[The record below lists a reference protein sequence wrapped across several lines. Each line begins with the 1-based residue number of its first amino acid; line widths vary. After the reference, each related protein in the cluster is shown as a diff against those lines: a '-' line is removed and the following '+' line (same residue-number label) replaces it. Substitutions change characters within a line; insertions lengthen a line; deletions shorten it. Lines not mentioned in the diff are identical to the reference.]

1 MAKLKLG
8 PILDEKPVR
17 VNAELAASVHRDL
30 LAYSDALARDTGQAI
45 EPAQL
50 IGPMIARF
58 MATDRAFARA
68 RRARGQTQQE
78 VIGASAPAPARESK
92 SA

>member
-1 MAKLKLG
+1 MSKLKLG

-17 VNAELAASVHRDL
+17 VNAELPASVHRDL
-30 LAYSDALARDTGQAI
+30 LAYSDALARDTGQVI

-58 MATDRAFARA
+58 MATDRAFAKA
-68 RRARGQTQQE
+68 RRARDQTQQA
-78 VIGASAPAPARESK
+78 ITGPSAPALARETK

>member
-1 MAKLKLG
+1 MSKLKLG

-17 VNAELAASVHRDL
+17 VNAELPASVHRDL
-30 LAYSDALARDTGQAI
+30 LAYSDALARDTGQVI

-58 MATDRAFARA
+58 MATDRAFAKE
-68 RRARGQTQQE
+68 RRSRGQTQHE
-78 VIGASAPAPARESK
+78 VMGSSAPAPAQDSEN
-92 SA
+92 A

>member
-1 MAKLKLG
+1 MPKLKLG

-58 MATDRAFARA
+58 MATDRVFAKG
-68 RRARGQTQQE
+68 RRARGQTRQE
-78 VIGASAPAPARESK
+78 TIGPAEPAPAPESK